1 MLFKIK
7 IKELGNRYY
16 DLTKRDERKELYD
29 ALDSLEDPFSYSVV
43 DLKTDEDWADF
54 DSDTNLD
61 DVVAVMTELKK
72 LTDNQYE
79 IFIQEVKQ
87 RIESPMD
94 VILRIK
100 YI

>member
-16 DLTKRDERKELYD
+16 DLTKRDKRKELYD

-43 DLKTDEDWADF
+43 DLKTDEDWAIF

-72 LTDNQYE
+72 LTNNQYE

-100 YI
+100 